1 MLKIIVIDNKV
12 KQKIIRHVGS
22 ASTEQELENLT
33 NLAQYLIVRM
43 EVEESPQLS
52 FFTTEELLK
61 IIIESRQKKQQAQQL
76 VDIKNLREEKRVTV
90 GIHEVFGQIYKEIGY
105 EKSL

>member
-1 MLKIIVIDNKV
+1 MFVRTKKSPNTPKTAVQIVENYRIENKV

-52 FFTTEELLK
+52 LFTAEELLK
-61 IIIESRQKKQQAQQL
+61 IIIESRQKKQQAQHL
-76 VDIKNLREEKRVTV
+76 VRWPNLSRLKNQNL
-90 GIHEVFGQIYKEIGY
+90 EI
-105 EKSL
+105 